1 MIIIDDYKKIL
12 NDTRPQIAEL
22 AKGLGYER
30 LSNEIEELEMH
41 THQPD
46 FWQNRERANS
56 IIAKIN
62 GLKKKK
68 RSTCSGT
75 LYSTAS
81 ACTKETLSAEIAFS
95 LFITAFS

>member
-41 THQPD
+41 TTSLI
-46 FWQNRERANS
+46 FGRTGREQ
-56 IIAKIN
+56 IP
-62 GLKKKK
+62 
-68 RSTCSGT
+68 
-75 LYSTAS
+75 
-81 ACTKETLSAEIAFS
+81 LSQR
-95 LFITAFS
+95 

>member
-46 FWQNRERANS
+46 FWQ
-56 IIAKIN
+56 K
-62 GLKKKK
+62 GLNLGKEYLSELEK
-68 RSTCSGT
+68 
-75 LYSTAS
+75 LYEQIQ
-81 ACTKETLSAEIAFS
+81 KEG
-95 LFITAFS
+95 